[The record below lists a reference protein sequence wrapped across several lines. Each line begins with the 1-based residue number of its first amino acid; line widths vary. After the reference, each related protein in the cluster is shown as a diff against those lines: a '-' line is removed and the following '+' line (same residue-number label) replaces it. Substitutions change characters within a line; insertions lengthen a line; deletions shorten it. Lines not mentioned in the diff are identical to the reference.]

1 MDINNN
7 PEMFQKV
14 SSNII
19 SSNTLLNAAA
29 AIATFKYNKELM
41 TPNSI
46 SDSFVK
52 TSKELNDKNNKTREN
67 IIGSIINKKVPFRG
81 DDW

>member
-1 MDINNN
+1 MDN

-14 SSNII
+14 SSSNI
-19 SSNTLLNAAA
+19 LLTTINAAAAAAA

-46 SDSFVK
+46 SD
-52 TSKELNDKNNKTREN
+52 
-67 IIGSIINKKVPFRG
+67 
-81 DDW
+81 